1 MADEIAIPRAG
12 PSPKEIVRYLIG
24 IIIGFAVLL
33 LLFGKRGELAPDW
46 HQLSHARLDW
56 VAAAIGA
63 EALSLLTY
71 AYLQYLILK
80 LSGASIPLG
89 PLTAVT
95 LANDAIANSV
105 PGGSAVGSAYRY
117 RFYRRSGASAASSGW
132 TIFTVLIAQAVGMS
146 LLLLIGVL
154 VALGGGAGTRDIGVT
169 IVGLVIVV
177 AAMAVLVRRDLI
189 LRLAQA
195 LSRAAGRA
203 AGRQRASA
211 TPGTA
216 GTDGLAA
223 RIEATFARM
232 REIPLSASATMW
244 IVTVAAAVW
253 AADFGCLVCAF
264 GAIGAAVPW
273 YGVLL
278 AYGVAQV
285 AGSLPVV
292 PGGIGIIEGSLA
304 IILIS
309 YGASRPSA
317 LAAAIVYRVV
327 SFWLCL
333 AVGWISAGVI
343 AQRRRG

>member
-105 PGGSAVGSAYRY
+105 PGGSAVASAYRY
-117 RFYRRSGASAASSGW
+117 RFYRRRGASAASSGW

-154 VALGGGAGTRDIGVT
+154 VALGGGAGTRDTGVT
-169 IVGLVIVV
+169 IVGLVIIV
-177 AAMAVLVRRDLI
+177 AAMAVLLRREDI

-195 LSRAAGRA
+195 LTRAAGR
-203 AGRQRASA
+203 RHASA
-211 TPGTA
+211 TAGTA
-216 GTDGLAA
+216 GTHGLAA

-232 REIPLSASATMW
+232 REIPLSATATMW